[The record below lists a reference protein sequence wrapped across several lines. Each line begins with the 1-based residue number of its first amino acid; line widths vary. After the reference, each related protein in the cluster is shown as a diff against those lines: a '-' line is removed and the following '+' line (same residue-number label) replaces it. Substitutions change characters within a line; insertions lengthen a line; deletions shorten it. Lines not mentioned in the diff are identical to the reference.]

1 MNVIFIS
8 QCQKKALHRTRKVL
22 DAYANRIGDNT
33 WQTAITEEGL
43 AMVKKLLRQT
53 VSKNTAVS
61 CHRIVTRNR
70 TQLVWIV
77 GSKSQFNENG
87 FVPVNRTQKDFTIYQ
102 DNHLWQNL
110 PVIAL
115 ASAIAGLFHD
125 FGKANDLF
133 QQKLNPKI
141 KTKNYEPYRHE
152 WVSFQLFISF
162 AKDKSNEQWL
172 DLLASPQNIDETA
185 IIKNIDD
192 KNNFKAFAQLSDF
205 AKLVAWLIVS
215 HHRLLS
221 SYKKTIPLFSQLD
234 DYQKIYDELDM
245 DWNSANYNQFS
256 DEIRNL
262 NWQFE
267 NGLPFQSQTWQ
278 SKSQEIAQNA
288 FNHLAKINTYHWE
301 NDHLTTH
308 LARLALMYADHH
320 YSSQNA
326 NTYFQDPNYSIYANT
341 DKNHQ
346 YKQTLDEHNIMVAH
360 YAHQFSQKLPLLLN
374 QLSYININDNS
385 VLKNGLTPKSDA
397 DKHNYEWQNKAHY
410 LAKNLNIRANECGF
424 FGINMASTGKGK
436 TLANARIM
444 YALANSETGLRLNI
458 ALGLRALTLQTG
470 QTLKTLLKMDN
481 DEIATLIGSNA
492 ILQLFNK
499 INLNEKNDEQ
509 SLKEQ
514 AQLLQDLEKSH
525 FATLGSESLD
535 DDVDE
540 FDLDYADIK
549 LDANSPLY
557 QLFKSK
563 PKYQKLLHAP
573 IVVSTIDYLMP
584 ATETLRGGKHI
595 IPTLRLLSSDLVLDE
610 PDEFGIDDWFALT
623 RLVYWAGMLGSKVLL
638 SSATIAPAL
647 ACTLFDAYQKGR
659 QVYERNMVGNSQEK
673 PIVCAWFDEFG
684 VQSSEC
690 FSQPEML
697 KQHSQFIKKRI
708 EKLKENQN
716 VVHRAKL
723 VPIIKTDN
731 VFDNMANTLFE
742 TMLMAHQRHHQSF
755 ADKTLSVGVMRF
767 ANINPLVA
775 VAKSLIA
782 KDLPDDVCVHYCVY
796 HSQFTLAK
804 RGMIEQKLDRILNRK
819 NSDEI
824 FRQPEIQNAIS
835 QNPNAKQHIFVVL
848 ATSVCEVGRDH
859 DYDWAIAEPS
869 SMRSLIQLSGRVQR
883 HRKQAVNCE
892 NIFILNENIKALKG
906 NAPAYHRPGFESKK
920 YELQSHQLDQL
931 LKPEHYQN
939 INAITAINFIKPV
952 DSPYNELVRLEHSVQ
967 WAYLTGK
974 NGENNHA
981 SIWLNQPVTWLG
993 EIQRQQPFRA
1003 SSPDVAL
1010 VYQYNQDNG
1019 QEKLVWHE
1027 HCASDYQKLIVSH
1040 LIKELDELEWG
1051 NNAFAWFEC
1060 DDEQIYDELSYIL
1073 QKPLAYIQK
1082 VYGEVQVG
1090 YGKQFYHHPLLG
1102 VFGKTGT

>member
-8 QCQKKALHRTRKVL
+8 QCQKKALSRTRKIL

-43 AMVKKLLRQT
+43 MMVKKLLRQT

-87 FVPVNRTQKDFTIYQ
+87 FVPVNRTQKDFSIYQ

-162 AKDKSNEQWL
+162 AKNKSNEQWL
-172 DLLASPQNIDETA
+172 DLLANPKNIDETA

-215 HHRLLS
+215 HHRLLHYPS
-221 SYKKTIPLFSQLD
+221 HQDNNPSFDLLNKYND
-234 DYQKIYDELDM
+234 IYNLLDM
-245 DWNSANYNQFS
+245 NWNSSNYDKFDNNTKQ
-256 DEIRNL
+256 L
-262 NWQFE
+262 NWQFN
-267 NGLPFQSQTWQ
+267 NGLPFNSTKWQT
-278 SKSQEIAQNA
+278 KAQEIAKNA
-288 FNHLAKINTYHWE
+288 LNHLSQLNDFHWE

-326 NTYFQDPNYSIYANT
+326 NTYFQDLNYCVYANT

-360 YAHQFSQKLPLLLN
+360 HAHQFSQKLPLLISNLPYLHSN
-374 QLSYININDNS
+374 KTLE
-385 VLKNGLTPKSDA
+385 NGLPTNPNETQ
-397 DKHNYEWQNKAHY
+397 NYEWQNQSYH
-410 LAKNLNIRANECGF
+410 LAKTLSIRANECGF

-444 YALANSETGLRLNI
+444 YALADKQTGLRLSI
-458 ALGLRALTLQTG
+458 ALGLRTLSLQTG
-470 QTLKTLLKMDN
+470 SALKSLLNID

-492 ILQLFNK
+492 VLQLFNK
-499 INLNEKNDEQ
+499 NNETHNTKL
-509 SLKEQ
+509 LKQ
-514 AQLLQDLEKSH
+514 QQQLLEDLERT
-525 FATLGSESLD
+525 TLAYRGSESLD
-535 DDVDE
+535 DDNELESFDIDYDDVALDE
-540 FDLDYADIK
+540 KD
-549 LDANSPLY
+549 PLY
-557 QLFKSK
+557 QLFKNK

-584 ATETLRGGKHI
+584 ATESLRGGKHI
-595 IPTLRLLSSDLVLDE
+595 VPMLRLLSSDLVLDE

-623 RLVYWAGMLGSKVLL
+623 RLVHWAGMLGSKVLL
-638 SSATIAPAL
+638 SSATIAPAM
-647 ACTLFDAYQKGR
+647 AQTLFETYQNGRQIYQK
-659 QVYERNMVGNSQEK
+659 NMSGHHQHK

-684 VQSSEC
+684 VQSNEIGNN
-690 FSQPEML
+690 EEYK
-697 KQHSQFIKKRI
+697 KQHGQFIKKRI
-708 EKLKENQN
+708 GKLQQNQN
-716 VVHRAKL
+716 ISQRAKI
-723 VPIIKTDN
+723 VPIIKENPNDT
-731 VFDNMANTLFE
+731 VFKAMADTIFKTIL
-742 TMLMAHQRHHQSF
+742 TAHQSHHQSNNDIYISF
-755 ADKTLSVGVMRF
+755 GVVRF

-775 VAKSLIA
+775 VAQLLIS
-782 KDLPDDVCVHYCVY
+782 KDLPQDYCVHYCIY

-804 RGMIEQKLDRILNRK
+804 RSLIENKLDRLLNRK
-819 NSDEI
+819 DTNAI
-824 FRQPEIQNAIS
+824 FEQPEINNAIN
-835 QNPNAKQHIFVVL
+835 QNPNAKHHIFVVL

-906 NAPAYHRPGFESKK
+906 KSIAYHRPGFETKK
-920 YELQSHQLDQL
+920 YSLVHHQLDQL

-939 INAITAINFIKPV
+939 INAIVSIARVNPSP
-952 DSPYNELVRLEHSVQ
+952 SPYQNLIQLEHSVQ
-967 WAYLTGK
+967 WAYLAGE
-974 NGENNHA
+974 NGENNCA
-981 SIWLNQPVTWLG
+981 NIWFKQPVNWLG
-993 EIQRQQPFRA
+993 EIQRQQPFRQ
-1003 SSPDVAL
+1003 SSPEISM
-1010 VYQYNQDNG
+1010 VYQDNSRG
-1019 QEKLVWHE
+1019 FL
-1027 HCASDYQKLIVSH
+1027 S
-1040 LIKELDELEWG
+1040 
-1051 NNAFAWFEC
+1051 WFEYKYTDNNQLIESSKIIDIGDLNFGKNSHSWFEY
-1060 DDEQIYDELSYIL
+1060 DDGQIYDELVQL
-1073 QKPLAYIQK
+1073 LNKPMAYIQK
-1082 VYGEVQVG
+1082 VYGQIQVANND
-1090 YGKQFYHHPLLG
+1090 KQLYYQPILG
-1102 VFGKTGT
+1102 VFAKTE